1 MRAWILS
8 SSVLILAVLLLRW
21 VLRGKVNP
29 RTQYALWLLV
39 LVRLVLPFSLFSSGL
54 SIQNVSDQL
63 LDRPEIQQF
72 YEKTDTPVLPEED
85 PGELP
90 GIPDGQATDD
100 PVIRPQQ
107 NPVFVPQ
114 DRNPQQNPA
123 VSQNDSQQLPQIP
136 ETPVQTEPVSL
147 GAVLFRVWIGGMG
160 LMALWMIG
168 CNVHFAAGLRKSRR
182 RLDIPQSPIEVYIT
196 KKVETPC
203 LFGLFSP
210 AVYLTPEAA
219 EDRQAMGYVLTH
231 ELTHYRQFD
240 HVWSLLRGVC
250 LVIHWYNPLVW
261 VAFRAS
267 RQDCEMAC
275 DEGTLKQLGEAHRGD
290 YGRTLIALATQTRL
304 RGTMLAATTMADG
317 KKAIKER
324 IVILMKNPKTAL
336 ITMVTLILICALIVG
351 CTFTGPVEGNEPGE
365 TTPIET
371 TQPEETTQP
380 AETTRPTD
388 PSGHTPTPDMSED
401 SRDLPIPD
409 EPDGVPET
417 DEEYT
422 AYLEQWGFE
431 PHRGIG
437 HEGYRYT
444 GEKDAVFMED
454 LGLTLTIPKEWS
466 DQVEIIYAGGLMS
479 SGYSVYVVNRRL
491 AEEYHGQLTSM
502 AYVFRIWATRKTASN
517 DGNPRTDTDGRL
529 YLGENN
535 EFFFYGN
542 TAEMTGGMDTP
553 MFWKGFILREK
564 GQDYYDDLVGDLILD
579 PERIPGLVSIQDTP
593 EAFVEEKP
601 PATLADH
608 PDFTWTG
615 HRWIYRYT
623 GTSSVIPFPEYG
635 FTLNLPDGWLE
646 QIDVIFREDDYG
658 GFDLFLMNRE
668 MVQMFFD
675 QNILNPYLEPYMTDY
690 ILHIYNDEGPL
701 TRFLWILGETEE
713 YTIAAYSREMDRED
727 PHSGIPMGEFSAI
740 ERIGEAA
747 YRDMQ
752 DDFVVTD
759 EMINQLVVRDD
770 GESVTLCLTRDQI
783 ERYYG
788 SDDVSAMYYMIDYG
802 EVNVLPE
809 LINPF
814 PNLKRLYVDAEFG
827 LQDHDKLALDFSEL
841 NIPEENIDV
850 MDEYW

>member
-8 SSVLILAVLLLRW
+8 SSVLILAVLQLRW

-100 PVIRPQQ
+100 PVIQTQQ

-147 GAVLFRVWIGGMG
+147 GAVLFRVWISGMG
-160 LMALWMIG
+160 LMAFWMVL
-168 CNVHFAAGLRKSRR
+168 CNAHFAAGLRKSRR

-219 EDRQAMGYVLTH
+219 EDRQVMGYVLTH

-317 KKAIKER
+317 KKAIRER

-336 ITMVTLILICALIVG
+336 ITMVALILVCALIVG
-351 CTFTGPVEGNEPGE
+351 CTFTGPVEGSEPEE
-365 TTPIET
+365 TIPVET
-371 TQPEETTQP
+371 TQPEETTMP
-380 AETTRPTD
+380 EETAGQLTERDQRMEKAGFVRLDRLLEGTD
-388 PSGHTPTPDMSED
+388 IRMAVDGETITLSED
-401 SRDLPIPD
+401 GLVLEFSPKSLGIRRNGFVVAAMEKMPRLLDGVVYVYEQAAQTLFVRESGISLFHGTLFFPD
-409 EPDGVPET
+409 EILNALNQSDASAFHQKLLNEVLLPTSMGIETPHIDMDRVFQSQPLSELPEELAEELENLGYENPEHYT
-417 DEEYT
+417 YSEYTLLSGAQTMKQANMIHKLTGPEWRDEDPNQVSVAEYT
-422 AYLEQWGFE
+422 AWERSQSWQTYVDSLSEEEKAFAQEKGIELEDLSYLDRLYNGAYLRQTDAVLKQTLEEYYAAEMSRISGQYTE
-431 PHRGIG
+431 PDPVSPPSRHNPAHCEADR
-437 HEGYRYT
+437 T
-444 GEKDAVFMED
+444 GE
-454 LGLTLTIPKEWS
+454 
-466 DQVEIIYAGGLMS
+466 
-479 SGYSVYVVNRRL
+479 
-491 AEEYHGQLTSM
+491 
-502 AYVFRIWATRKTASN
+502 
-517 DGNPRTDTDGRL
+517 
-529 YLGENN
+529 
-535 EFFFYGN
+535 
-542 TAEMTGGMDTP
+542 
-553 MFWKGFILREK
+553 
-564 GQDYYDDLVGDLILD
+564 
-579 PERIPGLVSIQDTP
+579 
-593 EAFVEEKP
+593 
-601 PATLADH
+601 
-608 PDFTWTG
+608 
-615 HRWIYRYT
+615 
-623 GTSSVIPFPEYG
+623 
-635 FTLNLPDGWLE
+635 
-646 QIDVIFREDDYG
+646 
-658 GFDLFLMNRE
+658 
-668 MVQMFFD
+668 
-675 QNILNPYLEPYMTDY
+675 
-690 ILHIYNDEGPL
+690 
-701 TRFLWILGETEE
+701 
-713 YTIAAYSREMDRED
+713 
-727 PHSGIPMGEFSAI
+727 
-740 ERIGEAA
+740 
-747 YRDMQ
+747 
-752 DDFVVTD
+752 
-759 EMINQLVVRDD
+759 
-770 GESVTLCLTRDQI
+770 
-783 ERYYG
+783 
-788 SDDVSAMYYMIDYG
+788 
-802 EVNVLPE
+802 
-809 LINPF
+809 
-814 PNLKRLYVDAEFG
+814 
-827 LQDHDKLALDFSEL
+827 
-841 NIPEENIDV
+841 
-850 MDEYW
+850 